1 MAFITGLKSTAGE
14 GRYFANK
21 LYPVTSCVNNNQ
33 GRVTSVTPNIDASNA
48 WYSMADPIGLNY
60 INGAFTISK
69 ICVGNIPSTLIAEL
83 PFYDA
88 ELENIKIYFQCWFSC
103 EVTSSSWTKA
113 HVSFRWSKESGTYV
127 QPTIAHPNDLNDWT
141 QQNNLGTSPTASLYF
156 SLVYDETLG
165 TNGYCGFVFGRSRIT
180 VDNVSKWAVTS
191 FTNYQQLYNITT
203 LANTYGLYAKKV
215 TESEEFGEPSTEG
228 GYTGGTFD
236 DSSDTISIP
245 TAPTMGVTSAGFIN
259 VYSPTA
265 GELQMF
271 GAELFPNLSFTPV
284 SQSGTPASVTDAVVA
299 MAQVLV
305 DFGNQIPALI
315 DMYINANLIQYVID
329 CHIIP
334 VAPTT
339 SGTSA
344 LKVGFKTF
352 SQTPAKVTSDYVDF
366 DCGTL
371 NVGEYY
377 ANFIDYSPYTSA
389 KLYLPF
395 VGFMDIAPE
404 YWQNGSLQV
413 VYRFNVIDGSFVA
426 YVKSTS
432 SKSKLSDTVIAQ
444 FGGNACVH
452 IPITGLNYAN
462 MVSGIV
468 SAVSPLLPSSKANVG
483 TVDKLVNSA
492 NTIASAKPTMQQ
504 SNGYNATTSFL
515 TVRTPYL
522 LIERSVS
529 NFSMKYDEENGIPSN
544 ITLDFSTLSGFTK
557 ATMLHLDGIAG
568 ATEDDLDEIAQLLSE
583 GVIL

>member
-1 MAFITGLKSTAGE
+1 MAWQKIIKTLPKADYPWSTGDILSPFWQVQLGNPSPLPDQFNITSNDFNSINNYEDTGKIRASLKTSGVIGQYVKTNYEGSPLYFIRHNGNHQSRVYCLHILNNAGE
-14 GRYFANK
+14 VVYYNVFTADQAEYGATIS
-21 LYPVTSCVNNNQ
+21 VTTYDTNNNA
-33 GRVTSVTPNIDASNA
+33 VLTSQTGQNKTGYICYVTPARATTNFGTFVGLCITQGDNA
-48 WYSMADPIGLNY
+48 HH
-60 INGAFTISK
+60 F
-69 ICVGNIPSTLIAEL
+69 
-83 PFYDA
+83 
-88 ELENIKIYFQCWFSC
+88 
-103 EVTSSSWTKA
+103 
-113 HVSFRWSKESGTYV
+113 ESGG
-127 QPTIAHPNDLNDWT
+127 ISGIIL
-141 QQNNLGTSPTASLYF
+141 
-156 SLVYDETLG
+156 E
-165 TNGYCGFVFGRSRIT
+165 
-180 VDNVSKWAVTS
+180 
-191 FTNYQQLYNITT
+191 TT
-203 LANTYGLYAKKV
+203 LAKLNALYGSELHYI
-215 TESEEFGEPSTEG
+215 SEEISEQFGQASTEG

-245 TAPTMGVTSAGFIN
+245 TAPTLGVTSAGFIN
-259 VYSPTA
+259 VYAPTA
-265 GELQMF
+265 GELNQF

-284 SQSGTPASVTDAVVA
+284 SQGGTPASVTDAVVA

-329 CHIIP
+329 CHLIP
-334 VAPTT
+334 VSPTT
-339 SGTSA
+339 TGASA

-366 DCGTL
+366 NCGSL

-404 YWQNGSLQV
+404 YWQSGTLQV

-452 IPITGLNYAN
+452 IPITGLNYAS

-515 TVRTPYL
+515 TVRSPYL

-529 NFSMKYDEENGIPSN
+529 NFSRKYDEENGIPSN
-544 ITLDFSTLSGFTK
+544 ITMNFANLSGFTK

-568 ATEDDLDEIAQLLSE
+568 ATEDDLDEIASLLAE

>member
-1 MAFITGLKSTAGE
+1 MGFENYLESVDGIGGSNVAMPTGEPYYYLNINNIYPSTNLFTAGNASALSFYTNIYNFPKIAVTIDTNLTVTSDTNIFSIPIYEEGNETPAYYWVLKYKTNKGIGSRVYTDKYGTSTASLPNNSEYGTTFQGARYWQIMPVAYYSNDKYIVFAIYLQNTNNVNGFNPDVGSSYITGLRLQNFYNRNLYLKYVEKSE
-14 GRYFANK
+14 
-21 LYPVTSCVNNNQ
+21 Q
-33 GRVTSVTPNIDASNA
+33 
-48 WYSMADPIGLNY
+48 
-60 INGAFTISK
+60 
-69 ICVGNIPSTLIAEL
+69 
-83 PFYDA
+83 
-88 ELENIKIYFQCWFSC
+88 
-103 EVTSSSWTKA
+103 
-113 HVSFRWSKESGTYV
+113 
-127 QPTIAHPNDLNDWT
+127 
-141 QQNNLGTSPTASLYF
+141 
-156 SLVYDETLG
+156 
-165 TNGYCGFVFGRSRIT
+165 
-180 VDNVSKWAVTS
+180 
-191 FTNYQQLYNITT
+191 
-203 LANTYGLYAKKV
+203 
-215 TESEEFGEPSTEG
+215 FGEPSTEG

-236 DSSDTISIP
+236 DSSDVISIP
-245 TAPTMGVTSAGFIN
+245 TAPTLGVTSAGFIN
-259 VYSPTA
+259 VYSPSA
-265 GELQMF
+265 NELAQF
-271 GAELFPNLSFTPV
+271 GSELFPDLSFTPV
-284 SQSGTPASVTDAVVA
+284 SQGGTPSSVTDALVA

-329 CHIIP
+329 CHLIP

-339 SGTSA
+339 TGTSP

-352 SQTPAKVTSDYVDF
+352 SQTPAKVTSDYIDF

-404 YWQNGSLQV
+404 YWQSGTLQV
-413 VYRFNVIDGSFVA
+413 IYRFNVIDGSFVA

-452 IPITGLNYAN
+452 IPITGLNYAS

-515 TVRTPYL
+515 TVRVPYL

-529 NFSMKYDEENGIPSN
+529 NFSRKYDSENGIPSN

-568 ATEDDLDEIAQLLSE
+568 ATEDDLDEIASLLAE

>member
-1 MAFITGLKSTAGE
+1 MSWNTIFKDMTGV
-14 GRYFANK
+14 F
-21 LYPVTSCVNNNQ
+21 TSVNNYNNAVINITY
-33 GRVTSVTPNIDASNA
+33 GRDFAYSQYGDYVQLAFASFPQVTLSKWSAPVGVNNALTLIRIPLYDSNGEVQYYIENKYYCDSLGSSYYQIDWYLYDKNNTVINSKRCSVWAASGDNIHLGFGIVGIDNLLGCCVIGQSNNISGWDIDASSLTKWVAICDIQYIRNRYNA
-48 WYSMADPIGLNY
+48 EP
-60 INGAFTISK
+60 T
-69 ICVGNIPSTLIAEL
+69 E
-83 PFYDA
+83 
-88 ELENIKIYFQCWFSC
+88 E
-103 EVTSSSWTKA
+103 EV
-113 HVSFRWSKESGTYV
+113 
-127 QPTIAHPNDLNDWT
+127 
-141 QQNNLGTSPTASLYF
+141 SP
-156 SLVYDETLG
+156 E
-165 TNGYCGFVFGRSRIT
+165 
-180 VDNVSKWAVTS
+180 
-191 FTNYQQLYNITT
+191 
-203 LANTYGLYAKKV
+203 YGL
-215 TESEEFGEPSTEG
+215 PSTEG

-236 DSSDTISIP
+236 DSSDTIAIP
-245 TAPTMGVTSAGFIN
+245 AAPTMGVTSAGFIN
-259 VYSPTA
+259 VYSPTQ
-265 GELQMF
+265 GELVQF
-271 GAELFPNLSFTPV
+271 GSELFPDLSFTPV
-284 SQSGTPASVTDAVVA
+284 SQGGSPSSVTDALVA

-329 CHIIP
+329 CHILP

-339 SGTSA
+339 SGSA
-344 LKVGFKTF
+344 PLKVGFKTF
-352 SQTPAKVTSDYVDF
+352 SQTPAKVTNDYVDF

-377 ANFIDYSPYTSA
+377 ANFIDYAPYTTA

-404 YWQNGSLQV
+404 YWQSGTLQV

-462 MVSGIV
+462 MVSGII
-468 SAVSPLLPSSKANVG
+468 SAVSPLLPSAKSNVG

-492 NTIASAKPTMQQ
+492 NTIASAKPAMQQ

-515 TVRTPYL
+515 TVRFPYL

-529 NFSMKYDEENGIPSN
+529 NFSRKYDSENGIPSN

-568 ATEDDLDEIAQLLSE
+568 ATEDDLDEIASLLAE

>member
-1 MAFITGLKSTAGE
+1 MSINFNSGIEITAGLMRGAIIQFKAGE
-14 GRYFANK
+14 PGFYYFQPSQVRPYSSPNDIYCQVNNINASIARCPVDYAVDLNSYGSNVVDTIAVLPLYKEGDNTKYMRVYAGKSYGSSSYGYRIYNDEALTIPYSSDYGSSGGAGRYINIAF
-21 LYPVTSCVNNNQ
+21 VSCVDSNNVAILYGVLFQQSNTKNQ
-33 GRVTSVTPNIDASNA
+33 FNDEYG
-48 WYSMADPIGLNY
+48 Y
-60 INGAFTISK
+60 AFTF
-69 ICVGNIPSTLIAEL
+69 C
-83 PFYDA
+83 
-88 ELENIKIYFQCWFSC
+88 
-103 EVTSSSWTKA
+103 
-113 HVSFRWSKESGTYV
+113 
-127 QPTIAHPNDLNDWT
+127 
-141 QQNNLGTSPTASLYF
+141 
-156 SLVYDETLG
+156 
-165 TNGYCGFVFGRSRIT
+165 
-180 VDNVSKWAVTS
+180 
-191 FTNYQQLYNITT
+191 
-203 LANTYGLYAKKV
+203 YGLSYNTFV
-215 TESEEFGEPSTEG
+215 QRTGYSFLITEVSPEAGEASGEG

-236 DSSDTISIP
+236 DSSDKIAIP

-259 VYSPTA
+259 VYSPSQ
-265 GELQMF
+265 GELVQF

-284 SQSGTPASVTDAVVA
+284 SQGGSPASVTDALVA

-329 CHIIP
+329 CHILP
-334 VAPTT
+334 VKPTT
-339 SGTSA
+339 AGTSP

-352 SQTPAKVTSDYVDF
+352 SQTPAKVTSDYVDL

-404 YWQNGSLQV
+404 YWQSGTIQV
-413 VYRFNVIDGSFVA
+413 IYRFNVIDGSFVA

-452 IPITGLNYAN
+452 IPITGLNYAS

-468 SAVSPLLPSSKANVG
+468 SAVSPLLPSAKANVG

-515 TVRTPYL
+515 TVRVPYL

-529 NFSMKYDEENGIPSN
+529 NFSRKYDEENGIPSN
-544 ITLDFSTLSGFTK
+544 ITLNFASLSGFTK
-557 ATMLHLDGIAG
+557 STMLHLDGIAG

>member
-1 MAFITGLKSTAGE
+1 MA
-14 GRYFANK
+14 Y
-21 LYPVTSCVNNNQ
+21 
-33 GRVTSVTPNIDASNA
+33 
-48 WYSMADPIGLNY
+48 YSSDYIQDVAQQYLNY
-60 INGAFTISK
+60 ILLYKNVGFTNGAPLVFSTDYSSNNAGIYNPNLLISDTNRPYLK
-69 ICVGNIPSTLIAEL
+69 GPSLFYASTPNTGYARIMLFSIPVKVNGIPTYNVLSLIRTTTSGGSNWRLNTVLEELDGSTTHVNVGAVIS
-83 PFYDA
+83 
-88 ELENIKIYFQCWFSC
+88 
-103 EVTSSSWTKA
+103 
-113 HVSFRWSKESGTYV
+113 SFRGTVGITPIVQEINGDTHVGCLLRYYDDPLTGHINGNPSGMISAINMRV
-127 QPTIAHPNDLNDWT
+127 VEEWLQEHHPDAWEIEQVDLW
-141 QQNNLGTSPTASLYF
+141 
-156 SLVYDETLG
+156 
-165 TNGYCGFVFGRSRIT
+165 
-180 VDNVSKWAVTS
+180 
-191 FTNYQQLYNITT
+191 
-203 LANTYGLYAKKV
+203 
-215 TESEEFGEPSTEG
+215 EEAYGEPSTEG

-236 DSSDTISIP
+236 DSSDTIAIP

-259 VYSPTA
+259 VYSPTQ
-265 GELQMF
+265 GELVQF
-271 GAELFPNLSFTPV
+271 GSELFPDLSFTPV
-284 SQSGTPASVTDAVVA
+284 SQGGAPTSVTDALVA

-305 DFGNQIPALI
+305 DFGNQIPQII
-315 DMYINANLIQYVID
+315 DMYINANLINYVID
-329 CHIIP
+329 CHILPI
-334 VAPTT
+334 APTT
-339 SGTSA
+339 AGNA
-344 LKVGFKTF
+344 PLKVGFKTF
-352 SQTPAKVTSDYVDF
+352 SQTPLKVSSDYVDF

-377 ANFIDYSPYTSA
+377 ANFADYAPYTSA

-404 YWQNGSLQV
+404 YWQSGTLQV

-468 SAVSPLLPSSKANVG
+468 SAVSPLLPSAKSNVG

-492 NTIASAKPTMQQ
+492 NTIASAKPAMQQ

-515 TVRTPYL
+515 TVRFPYL

-529 NFSMKYDEENGIPSN
+529 NFSRKYDSENGIPSN
-544 ITLDFSTLSGFTK
+544 ITLNFATLSGFTK

-568 ATEDDLDEIAQLLSE
+568 ATEDDLDEIASLLAE

>member
-1 MAFITGLKSTAGE
+1 MAWQKIIKTLPKDDYPWSTGDILSPFWQVQLGNPSPFPDQFNISDTDFLSHTYFSDTGHIRGGVRTSGVLGQYIKTNYENSPLYFIRHSGSHSSIVCCLHVLNSNGDIVYYISFDTNQSTYGASVSIAI
-14 GRYFANK
+14 YDANHTQV
-21 LYPVTSCVNNNQ
+21 LY
-33 GRVTSVTPNIDASNA
+33 SNA
-48 WYSMADPIGLNY
+48 GQSNTGYICYISPLRALTNYGTIVGLA
-60 INGAFTISK
+60 ITQGDDSHH
-69 ICVGNIPSTLIAEL
+69 
-83 PFYDA
+83 
-88 ELENIKIYFQCWFSC
+88 LE
-103 EVTSSSWTKA
+103 
-113 HVSFRWSKESGTYV
+113 G
-127 QPTIAHPNDLNDWT
+127 
-141 QQNNLGTSPTASLYF
+141 
-156 SLVYDETLG
+156 
-165 TNGYCGFVFGRSRIT
+165 CGFSGISLEVVLT
-180 VDNVSKWAVTS
+180 KLNA
-191 FTNYQQLYNITT
+191 LYGSELHYI
-203 LANTYGLYAKKV
+203 
-215 TESEEFGEPSTEG
+215 SEEISEQFGQASTEG

-236 DSSDTISIP
+236 DSSDTIAIP

-259 VYSPTA
+259 VYSPTQ
-265 GELQMF
+265 GELVQF
-271 GAELFPNLSFTPV
+271 GSELFPDLSFTPV
-284 SQSGTPASVTDAVVA
+284 SQGGSPSSVTDALVA

-329 CHIIP
+329 CHILP

-339 SGTSA
+339 SGSA
-344 LKVGFKTF
+344 PLKVGFKTF
-352 SQTPAKVTSDYVDF
+352 SQTPAKVTNDYVDF

-377 ANFIDYSPYTSA
+377 ANFADYAPYTSA

-404 YWQNGSLQV
+404 YWQSGTLQV

-462 MVSGIV
+462 MVSGII
-468 SAVSPLLPSSKANVG
+468 SAVSPLLPSAKSNVG

-492 NTIASAKPTMQQ
+492 NTIASAKPAMQQ

-515 TVRTPYL
+515 TVRFPYL

-529 NFSMKYDEENGIPSN
+529 NFSRKYDSENGIPSN

-568 ATEDDLDEIAQLLSE
+568 ATEDDLDEIASLLAE

>member
-1 MAFITGLKSTAGE
+1 MAITFDFSIKTYEGSSIPIFVCSNNHLK
-14 GRYFANK
+14 N
-21 LYPVTSCVNNNQ
+21 LYPSSSQYYGGLYSNYLLDNVKLIQCAVYYDADIISADTHILIQSIPVT
-33 GRVTSVTPNIDASNA
+33 
-48 WYSMADPIGLNY
+48 
-60 INGAFTISK
+60 INGVTNYLKFYASKSAYSYALSVNVYFSSDPTSRSGYVGGQSAPVSKRYLQVRNMAQYLQNTEGEITWQAIGSAFAWCDEQAVLPYNYNVNDMYCFGMRTQNWSNFDADADEISK
-69 ICVGNIPSTLIAEL
+69 
-83 PFYDA
+83 
-88 ELENIKIYFQCWFSC
+88 
-103 EVTSSSWTKA
+103 EV
-113 HVSFRWSKESGTYV
+113 
-127 QPTIAHPNDLNDWT
+127 
-141 QQNNLGTSPTASLYF
+141 
-156 SLVYDETLG
+156 
-165 TNGYCGFVFGRSRIT
+165 
-180 VDNVSKWAVTS
+180 
-191 FTNYQQLYNITT
+191 
-203 LANTYGLYAKKV
+203 
-215 TESEEFGEPSTEG
+215 GEPSTEG

-236 DSSDTISIP
+236 DSSDTIAIP
-245 TAPTMGVTSAGFIN
+245 TAPALGVTSAGFIN
-259 VYSPTA
+259 VYSPSA
-265 GELQMF
+265 NELAQF
-271 GAELFPNLSFTPV
+271 GSELFPNLSFTPV
-284 SQSGTPASVTDAVVA
+284 SQGGTPSSVTDALVS

-329 CHIIP
+329 CHLIP
-334 VAPTT
+334 VAPTKT
-339 SGTSA
+339 GTSP

-377 ANFIDYSPYTSA
+377 ENFADYSPYTSA

-404 YWQNGSLQV
+404 YWQSGTLQV

-452 IPITGLNYAN
+452 IPITGLNYAS

-468 SAVSPLLPSSKANVG
+468 SAVSPLLPSAKANVG

-515 TVRTPYL
+515 TVRFPYL

-529 NFSMKYDEENGIPSN
+529 NFSKKYADENGIPSN
-544 ITLDFSTLSGFTK
+544 ITIDFATLSGFTK

>member
-1 MAFITGLKSTAGE
+1 MAFQEGIKSTISAKISTDTFLQLKDAGGYALTTGTGNNCAITGATPSPSDGADMNGFFRTGTRKELNTFSSNPDNPDIIISLPLYDSNNNIVDYVIWYTAVWVNNFRIGAVMSHDGTYA
-14 GRYFANK
+14 GRY
-21 LYPVTSCVNNNQ
+21 TSGTKYNYFHKELT
-33 GRVTSVTPNIDASNA
+33 TSISSYYTE
-48 WYSMADPIGLNY
+48 
-60 INGAFTISK
+60 NGVYF
-69 ICVGNIPSTLIAEL
+69 V
-83 PFYDA
+83 PFYTIRNGETICGLCCIA
-88 ELENIKIYFQCWFSC
+88 NQNPSINLWRFVLNPPFYACLNLTKLCTKLSAHYETQIYS
-103 EVTSSSWTKA
+103 A
-113 HVSFRWSKESGTYV
+113 
-127 QPTIAHPNDLNDWT
+127 
-141 QQNNLGTSPTASLYF
+141 
-156 SLVYDETLG
+156 
-165 TNGYCGFVFGRSRIT
+165 
-180 VDNVSKWAVTS
+180 
-191 FTNYQQLYNITT
+191 
-203 LANTYGLYAKKV
+203 
-215 TESEEFGEPSTEG
+215 EFGEPSTVG

-236 DSSDTISIP
+236 DSSDTIAIP

-259 VYSPTA
+259 VYSPSQ
-265 GELQMF
+265 GELIQF
-271 GAELFPNLSFTPV
+271 GSELFPDLSFTPV
-284 SQSGTPASVTDAVVA
+284 SQGGTPSSVTDALVA

-329 CHIIP
+329 CHILP
-334 VAPTT
+334 VKPTT
-339 SGTSA
+339 AGTSP

-404 YWQNGSLQV
+404 YWQSGTLQV
-413 VYRFNVIDGSFVA
+413 IYRFNVIDGSFVA

-452 IPITGLNYAN
+452 IPITGLNYAS

-468 SAVSPLLPSSKANVG
+468 SAVSPLLPSAKANVG

-515 TVRTPYL
+515 TVRVPYL

-529 NFSMKYDEENGIPSN
+529 NFSRKYDEENGIPSN
-544 ITLDFSTLSGFTK
+544 ITLNFANLSGFTK

>member
-1 MAFITGLKSTAGE
+1 MAYYSSDDIFELPWDGYTLNIVNAGFENTAPILHNEDASFNADGITWSNANINSLGQIRVNELMRTSPYTAIG
-14 GRYFANK
+14 GMPTRTRNILFSIPVKVNGVVTYRIVAYYRTAANNTNNWT
-21 LYPVTSCVNNNQ
+21 LRVIMVNNNDTTVIGTASIQ
-33 GRVTSVTPNIDASNA
+33 TGFAGLVGVLPIRQTISGEEVLGYIIYYYKDGENGKTNYPNISGSIVTIRMDKVREYLEANE
-48 WYSMADPIGLNY
+48 PNY
-60 INGAFTISK
+60 EIM
-69 ICVGNIPSTLIAEL
+69 
-83 PFYDA
+83 
-88 ELENIKIYFQCWFSC
+88 
-103 EVTSSSWTKA
+103 EVDLWE
-113 HVSFRWSKESGTYV
+113 ESY
-127 QPTIAHPNDLNDWT
+127 
-141 QQNNLGTSPTASLYF
+141 
-156 SLVYDETLG
+156 
-165 TNGYCGFVFGRSRIT
+165 
-180 VDNVSKWAVTS
+180 
-191 FTNYQQLYNITT
+191 
-203 LANTYGLYAKKV
+203 
-215 TESEEFGEPSTEG
+215 GEPSTEG

-259 VYSPTA
+259 VYSPTQ
-265 GELQMF
+265 GELVQF
-271 GAELFPNLSFTPV
+271 GSELFPDLSFTPV
-284 SQSGTPASVTDAVVA
+284 SQGGTPASVTDALVA

-329 CHIIP
+329 CHILP
-334 VAPTT
+334 VAPATL
-339 SGTSA
+339 GTSP

-366 DCGTL
+366 DCGSL

-377 ANFIDYSPYTSA
+377 ANFIDYAPYTTA

-404 YWQNGSLQV
+404 YWQSGTLSV
-413 VYRFNVIDGSFVA
+413 TYRFNVIDGSFVA

-452 IPITGLNYAN
+452 IPITGLNYAS

-468 SAVSPLLPSSKANVG
+468 SAVSPLLPSSKSGAG
-483 TVDKLVNSA
+483 TADTLVNSA

-515 TVRTPYL
+515 TVRVPYL

-529 NFSMKYDEENGIPSN
+529 NFSRNFPEENGIPSN
-544 ITLDFSTLSGFTK
+544 ITMSFAGLTGFTK

-568 ATEDDLDEIAQLLSE
+568 ATDDDLNEIAQLLSE

>member
-1 MAFITGLKSTAGE
+1 
-14 GRYFANK
+14 
-21 LYPVTSCVNNNQ
+21 
-33 GRVTSVTPNIDASNA
+33 
-48 WYSMADPIGLNY
+48 
-60 INGAFTISK
+60 
-69 ICVGNIPSTLIAEL
+69 
-83 PFYDA
+83 
-88 ELENIKIYFQCWFSC
+88 
-103 EVTSSSWTKA
+103 
-113 HVSFRWSKESGTYV
+113 
-127 QPTIAHPNDLNDWT
+127 
-141 QQNNLGTSPTASLYF
+141 
-156 SLVYDETLG
+156 
-165 TNGYCGFVFGRSRIT
+165 
-180 VDNVSKWAVTS
+180 
-191 FTNYQQLYNITT
+191 
-203 LANTYGLYAKKV
+203 
-215 TESEEFGEPSTEG
+215 
-228 GYTGGTFD
+228 
-236 DSSDTISIP
+236 
-245 TAPTMGVTSAGFIN
+245 MGITSAGFIN
-259 VYSPTA
+259 VYSPTQ
-265 GELQMF
+265 GELVQF
-271 GAELFPNLSFTPV
+271 GSELFPDLSFTPV
-284 SQSGTPASVTDAVVA
+284 SQGGTPASVTDALVA

-329 CHIIP
+329 CHILP
-334 VAPTT
+334 VAPATA
-339 SGTSA
+339 GNA
-344 LKVGFKTF
+344 PLKVGFKIF
-352 SQTPAKVTSDYVDF
+352 SQNPLKVTNDYVDF
-366 DCGTL
+366 DCGSL

-377 ANFIDYSPYTSA
+377 ANFADYAPYTSA

-404 YWQNGSLQV
+404 YWQSGTLQV

-468 SAVSPLLPSSKANVG
+468 SAVSPLLPASKANVG

-492 NTIASAKPTMQQ
+492 NTIASAKPAMQQ

-515 TVRTPYL
+515 TVRFPYL

-529 NFSMKYDEENGIPSN
+529 NFSRKYDSENGIPSN

-568 ATEDDLDEIAQLLSE
+568 ATEDDLDEIASLLAE

>member
-1 MAFITGLKSTAGE
+1 MAYYSSDDIFELPWDGYTLNIVNAGFENTAPILHNEDVSFNADGITCSKENINALGAIRVNELMRSSPYTAIGGMPTRTRNILFSIPVKVNGVVTYRIVAYYRTAANNTSTWTL
-14 GRYFANK
+14 R
-21 LYPVTSCVNNNQ
+21 VIMVNNNDNTVL
-33 GRVTSVTPNIDASNA
+33 GTASVQTGFAGLVGVLPLKQNISGEEVLGFIIYYYKDGINGQSNYPNISGSIVAIRMNKVREYLESNE
-48 WYSMADPIGLNY
+48 PNY
-60 INGAFTISK
+60 EIM
-69 ICVGNIPSTLIAEL
+69 
-83 PFYDA
+83 
-88 ELENIKIYFQCWFSC
+88 
-103 EVTSSSWTKA
+103 EVDMWE
-113 HVSFRWSKESGTYV
+113 ESY
-127 QPTIAHPNDLNDWT
+127 
-141 QQNNLGTSPTASLYF
+141 
-156 SLVYDETLG
+156 
-165 TNGYCGFVFGRSRIT
+165 
-180 VDNVSKWAVTS
+180 
-191 FTNYQQLYNITT
+191 
-203 LANTYGLYAKKV
+203 
-215 TESEEFGEPSTEG
+215 GEPSTEG

-236 DSSDTISIP
+236 DSSDTIAIP
-245 TAPTMGVTSAGFIN
+245 TAPTLGVTSAGFIN
-259 VYSPTA
+259 VYAPTA
-265 GELQMF
+265 GELNQF
-271 GAELFPNLSFTPV
+271 GAELFPDLSFTPV
-284 SQSGTPASVTDAVVA
+284 SQGGTPSSVTDALVA

-329 CHIIP
+329 CHLIP

-339 SGTSA
+339 SGGSA

-366 DCGTL
+366 DCGSL

-404 YWQNGSLQV
+404 YWQSGTLNV

-468 SAVSPLLPSSKANVG
+468 SAVSPLLPSAKSNVG

-492 NTIASAKPTMQQ
+492 NTIASAKPAMQQ

-529 NFSMKYDEENGIPSN
+529 NFSRKYDSENGIPSN

-568 ATEDDLDEIAQLLSE
+568 ATEDDLDEIASLLAE

>member
-1 MAFITGLKSTAGE
+1 MSITFKTGVPSLSGYVGEIDVNIGVEAGGIISPYVYYSSTFPFNTAWKYWSLNDAITRTNSNITQLVPFSVRRADSFASSGNRTIALIPMYNEQGQIELYCRIFAVWSSSTYIGEFYIYFYRDFACTQYVAGISPYAGGLAPE
-14 GRYFANK
+14 GRI
-21 LYPVTSCVNNNQ
+21 
-33 GRVTSVTPNIDASNA
+33 RV
-48 WYSMADPIGLNY
+48 GLCAVQNTETG
-60 INGAFTISK
+60 ITDGVA
-69 ICVGNIPSTLIAEL
+69 
-83 PFYDA
+83 
-88 ELENIKIYFQCWFSC
+88 IYV
-103 EVTSSSWTKA
+103 E
-113 HVSFRWSKESGTYV
+113 
-127 QPTIAHPNDLNDWT
+127 I
-141 QQNNLGTSPTASLYF
+141 GTSA
-156 SLVYDETLG
+156 
-165 TNGYCGFVFGRSRIT
+165 
-180 VDNVSKWAVTS
+180 TS
-191 FTNYQQLYNITT
+191 FTHTWAGQTPI
-203 LANTYGLYAKKV
+203 LAIINRSKFKATYGADFV
-215 TESEEFGEPSTEG
+215 ISERSPEAGEISTGG

-236 DSSDTISIP
+236 DSSDTIAIP

-259 VYSPTA
+259 VYSPSQ
-265 GELQMF
+265 GELVQF
-271 GAELFPNLSFTPV
+271 GAELFPDLSFTPV
-284 SQSGTPASVTDAVVA
+284 SQGGSPASVTDALVA

-305 DFGNQIPALI
+305 DFGNQIPAFI

-329 CHIIP
+329 CHILP

-339 SGTSA
+339 MGTSP

-352 SQTPAKVTSDYVDF
+352 SQTPAKVISDYVDF

-377 ANFIDYSPYTSA
+377 ANFADYSPYTSA

-404 YWQNGSLQV
+404 YWQSGTLQV
-413 VYRFNVIDGSFVA
+413 IYRFNVIDGSFVA

-452 IPITGLNYAN
+452 IPITGLNYAS

-468 SAVSPLLPSSKANVG
+468 SAVSPLLPSAKANVG

-515 TVRTPYL
+515 TVRFPYL

-529 NFSMKYDEENGIPSN
+529 NYSRDFANENGIPCN
-544 ITLDFSTLSGFTK
+544 ITCNFSSLSGLTK

-568 ATEDDLDEIAQLLSE
+568 ATEDDLDEIASLLAE

>member
-1 MAFITGLKSTAGE
+1 MAWQKILKTLPKADFPWDTGDILSPFWQVQLGNPSPLPDQFNISSNDFSSFDNYTDTGKIRGNIKTNGVIGQYISRNYEGSPLYFIRYSGSHTSIVYCLHILNSNDEIVYYNKFTFDQGTYGGTISVDTYDVNHNRVLFSPSNKSSTG
-14 GRYFANK
+14 YIC
-21 LYPVTSCVNNNQ
+21 Y
-33 GRVTSVTPNIDASNA
+33 VTPARATTNFGTFVGLCVAQGSDNHRLEDA
-48 WYSMADPIGLNY
+48 G
-60 INGAFTISK
+60 ISG
-69 ICVGNIPSTLIAEL
+69 II
-83 PFYDA
+83 
-88 ELENIKIYFQCWFSC
+88 LE
-103 EVTSSSWTKA
+103 
-113 HVSFRWSKESGTYV
+113 
-127 QPTIAHPNDLNDWT
+127 
-141 QQNNLGTSPTASLYF
+141 
-156 SLVYDETLG
+156 
-165 TNGYCGFVFGRSRIT
+165 
-180 VDNVSKWAVTS
+180 
-191 FTNYQQLYNITT
+191 TT
-203 LANTYGLYAKKV
+203 LEKLNALYGSELHYI
-215 TESEEFGEPSTEG
+215 SEEISEQFGQASTEG

-245 TAPTMGVTSAGFIN
+245 SAPTMGVTSAGFIN
-259 VYSPTA
+259 VYSPTQ
-265 GELQMF
+265 GELIQF
-271 GAELFPNLSFTPV
+271 GSELFPDLSFTPV
-284 SQSGTPASVTDAVVA
+284 SQGGSPASVTDALVA

-305 DFGNQIPALI
+305 DFGNQIPQLI

-329 CHIIP
+329 CHILP

-339 SGTSA
+339 AGTAS

-377 ANFIDYSPYTSA
+377 ANFADYAPYTSA

-404 YWQNGSLQV
+404 YWQSGTLQV

-468 SAVSPLLPSSKANVG
+468 SAVSPLLPASKANVG

-492 NTIASAKPTMQQ
+492 NTIASAKPAMQQ

-515 TVRTPYL
+515 TVRFPYL

-529 NFSMKYDEENGIPSN
+529 NFSRKYDEENGIPSN

-568 ATEDDLDEIAQLLSE
+568 ATEDDLDEIASLLAE

>member
-1 MAFITGLKSTAGE
+1 MPIEFSKYFNASDGKKHTWLTNIGGIQLLTYRDFFPSSQDFCSGQSVNGIVRSAPADVIFDSNYGGQQYVTVPLYNSSGTAQYWFYVRCNKTSWGGITYGCGVARDPYLNNAVNDYSQTVDASGSNLRYVNAKFIGMQDEDGNYIVTGCYLELSQYSGIFVNSWNFFSGIRTQNFKNHYSVEFQYSTEFSPQAGE
-14 GRYFANK
+14 
-21 LYPVTSCVNNNQ
+21 
-33 GRVTSVTPNIDASNA
+33 
-48 WYSMADPIGLNY
+48 M
-60 INGAFTISK
+60 
-69 ICVGNIPSTLIAEL
+69 
-83 PFYDA
+83 
-88 ELENIKIYFQCWFSC
+88 
-103 EVTSSSWTKA
+103 
-113 HVSFRWSKESGTYV
+113 SG
-127 QPTIAHPNDLNDWT
+127 
-141 QQNNLGTSPTASLYF
+141 
-156 SLVYDETLG
+156 
-165 TNGYCGFVFGRSRIT
+165 
-180 VDNVSKWAVTS
+180 
-191 FTNYQQLYNITT
+191 
-203 LANTYGLYAKKV
+203 
-215 TESEEFGEPSTEG
+215 EG
-228 GYTGGTFD
+228 GYSGGTFD
-236 DSSDTISIP
+236 DTSDTIAIP
-245 TAPTMGVTSAGFIN
+245 TAPTLGVTSAGFIN

-265 GELQMF
+265 GELTQF
-271 GAELFPNLSFTPV
+271 GAELFPNLNFTPV
-284 SQSGTPASVTDAVVA
+284 SQGSTPSNVTDAVVA

-329 CHIIP
+329 CHLIP

-339 SGTSA
+339 GGTSA

-352 SQTPAKVTSDYVDF
+352 TQTPLSVTSDYVDF
-366 DCGTL
+366 DCGSL

-377 ANFIDYSPYTSA
+377 ANFVDYAPYTSA

-404 YWQNGSLQV
+404 YWQSGILQV

-468 SAVSPLLPSSKANVG
+468 SAVSPLLPSAKSNVG

-492 NTIASAKPTMQQ
+492 NTIASAKPAIQQ

-529 NFSMKYDEENGIPSN
+529 NFSRKYDSENGIPSN

-568 ATEDDLDEIAQLLSE
+568 ATEDDLDEIASLLAE